1 MLPIFALKFFSK
13 LRLQALCI
21 VLFGSFLYS
30 AAVFASAEQRGGM
43 PDELYE
49 GLVKFKLNSERY
61 YDALTLMDSAY
72 IARHPVDYATALHG
86 FNLLDEGRAL
96 INKAISKPKKML
108 PEDFFNSGRI
118 YYSDDDCIGAL
129 KAFKK
134 LKNKLSL
141 EDKQKWVFY
150 RANCF
155 IRLGSDSRAA
165 KVLTDMIG
173 GVWAS
178 YAYFNLAMSYAEGSR
193 DKTKALVALRVAES
207 LNQGKTD
214 EEKALN
220 DRINLAAGSLYLEGK
235 KPALAIEFLKKV
247 HLKSD
252 SSAAALYLHGLA
264 KLESGDFRSA
274 TQSWFSAKTYPLINQ
289 SVSESILAIPY
300 AYERSGYISQAL
312 EAYLEASTSFE
323 RELRV
328 IDKVDAALETHGAQK
343 VLIESSEIA
352 GLEWFLA
359 QDVVK
364 NTTRA
369 AYYRYLAEDDQI
381 YDDIELHAELGMLLK
396 SLNFW
401 ASQLAVFE
409 GALNDKRTNFD
420 VKRAS
425 FDPNSIKRKIA
436 KYEQAIRTV
445 KQNKV
450 MNAELAKNIRL
461 DALENG
467 VATLKLRLKSLKG
480 KVSKGQE
487 KLKSQLGTSKEIS
500 QQVKEKVE
508 QLEAL
513 RKKLDVVITKS
524 SRERLAH
531 LRHVMLSNYER
542 AEQGLVHIFQ
552 GIAENKSTKKKNRL
566 DGRYK

>member
-1 MLPIFALKFFSK
+1 MLSVNARIFFRVICSAFLTFFLVST
-13 LRLQALCI
+13 
-21 VLFGSFLYS
+21 
-30 AAVFASAEQRGGM
+30 AAHASADKRGGM

-61 YDALTLMDSAY
+61 YDALTLMDAAY
-72 IARHPVDYATALHG
+72 IASHPVDYATALHG
-86 FNLLDEGRAL
+86 FNLQDEGREL
-96 INKAISKPKKML
+96 VKKAIAKPKKL
-108 PEDFFNSGRI
+108 HPEDFFNAGRM

-207 LNQGKTD
+207 LNKGKSD

-220 DRINLAAGSLYLEGK
+220 DRINLAAGALYLENK
-235 KPALAIEFLKKV
+235 KPALAIEFFKKV
-247 HLKSD
+247 HLESD

-323 RELRV
+323 RELKV

-343 VLIESSEIA
+343 VLIENSEIA

-359 QDVVK
+359 RDVVK

-369 AYYRYLAEDDQI
+369 AYYRYLAEDEQI

-401 ASQLAVFE
+401 RSQLSVFE
-409 GALNDKRTNFD
+409 DALNDKRSNFD

-436 KYEQAIRTV
+436 KYEKAISAIEQNQAMSV
-445 KQNKV
+445 
-450 MNAELAKNIRL
+450 ELAKNIRL
-461 DALENG
+461 EALQKG
-467 VATLKLRLKSLKG
+467 VATLKQRLNSLKN
-480 KVSKGQE
+480 KVNKGQGQ
-487 KLKSQLGTSKEIS
+487 LKGQLATSKEIS
-500 QQVKEKVE
+500 SQVKAKVKE
-508 QLEAL
+508 LESL
-513 RKKLDVVITKS
+513 RKRLDVVITTAA
-524 SRERLAH
+524 RERLAF
-531 LRHVMLSNYER
+531 LRKTMLSNYER